1 MLPIAN
7 SREAPAFN
15 VLYEVLRIA
24 GVSWPAVQL
33 MLPIANSREAPAFK
47 VLSSSVP
54 VHGRDSPELAR
65 R

>member
-33 MLPIANSREAPAFK
+33 MLPTANSREAPAFN
-47 VLSSSVP
+47 VLYEVLRIAGVS
-54 VHGRDSPELAR
+54 
-65 R
+65 

>member
-33 MLPIANSREAPAFK
+33 MLPIANSREAPAFN
-47 VLSSSVP
+47 VLYEVLRIAGVS
-54 VHGRDSPELAR
+54 
-65 R
+65 